1 MAMADYG
8 LAAERNGIVKEADAR
23 LIELVSAT
31 VKGFGFEKV
40 KVTLF

>member
-1 MAMADYG
+1 MADYG

-40 KVTLF
+40 NVTLF